1 MDVDCVATLSRPSST
16 TDSANVASA
25 TEGAAPNKPAKL
37 FGVNTSPSSAKVE
50 TDIPPMKKRIR
61 ISFITPGQSYGAPV
75 EPFSSRLT
83 SHCRRD
89 TNANQQAS
97 RAWTKIQAQELVNP
111 ATLRCRPLRVYSDHR
126 IIESAARSYKPRMS
140 SDRDQIKSNRFESD
154 ERSPERKGDLQAQ
167 LDELGSDPAQ
177 VGVDSAGQTVSSQG
191 LSEVRDADEESVEEL
206 ADADQAIE
214 AAAVEGVEDAADHP
228 ERPTH
233 THEEY
238 GNPEDVPPRKRD
250 DAA

>member
-1 MDVDCVATLSRPSST
+1 MAALSLPST
-16 TDSANVASA
+16 ITDSANVARA
-25 TEGAAPNKPAKL
+25 TEGAAPNRPAKL
-37 FGVNTSPSSAKVE
+37 FGLKSSPSSANVE
-50 TDIPPMKKRIR
+50 TDIPPIKKRMR
-61 ISFITPGQSYGAPV
+61 ISFIMSGA
-75 EPFSSRLT
+75 
-83 SHCRRD
+83 
-89 TNANQQAS
+89 N
-97 RAWTKIQAQELVNP
+97 
-111 ATLRCRPLRVYSDHR
+111 PLRLPSNPFYHRLAVPGPSSLDETCGAGVVYLATSRTRCCPEYSDHR
-126 IIESAARSYKPRMS
+126 IIESTARRYKSGMN
-140 SDRDQIKSNRFESD
+140 SDKNPGKRDRFETD

-167 LDELGSDPAQ
+167 LDELGDDPAQ

-206 ADADQAIE
+206 SDADQAIE

-238 GNPEDVPPRKRD
+238 GNPEDVPPRKRE